1 MCLGVFLFVFILSR
15 TLVLPGLGYLFSY
28 PMLWKFSA
36 IIPLNIFSGP
46 FSLFSLWGPYNV
58 NIGECNVVPEV
69 SGCLYL
75 LVFFFLFFFSIL
87 CFVAV
92 VSTILSS
99 RLLIHSS
106 PSMILLLNPSSA
118 LFQRKQWQPTPVL
131 LPGKSRG
138 WKSLVGCSPWGC

>member
-15 TLVLPGLGYLFSY
+15 TLVLPGLGYLFAY

-46 FSLFSLWGPYNV
+46 FSLFPCGAPIMWILVNV
-58 NIGECNVVPEV
+58 MLSQRSQAVFIYC
-69 SGCLYL
+69 
-75 LVFFFLFFFSIL
+75 FFFSFFFSIL

-138 WKSLVGCSPWGC
+138 WKSLVGCIPWGC

>member
-15 TLVLPGLGYLFSY
+15 TLVLPGLGYLFAY

-36 IIPLNIFSGP
+36 IIPVNILSGP

-75 LVFFFLFFFSIL
+75 LFFCFILFFYIMLCGSGFHHSVFQVAYSFFS
-87 CFVAV
+87 
-92 VSTILSS
+92 
-99 RLLIHSS
+99 
-106 PSMILLLNPSSA
+106 LNDSA
-118 LFQRKQWQPTPVL
+118 IESF
-131 LPGKSRG
+131 
-138 WKSLVGCSPWGC
+138 